1 MSEFD
6 FDNERLTGKERC
18 QLLRWILTGRAGDAK
33 SSETDGQRPRSVATL
48 VSLFIILILVG
59 AIIAAQFLSVT
70 AQLNAADVQT
80 NQYYIDEY
88 NKEKTLE
95 EELLAENRRLHREHD
110 DLLIESV
117 LYIGAYRSEYESISN
132 MLAFARQMCGLTDMN
147 GAGLELTLRDAED
160 ATYAQ
165 GEQLKIIHDSDL
177 LWALELMRRAEVRA
191 VALNG
196 ERVVYSSNIRCN
208 GPSVQVNNK
217 QKSAPFILSVIGDP
231 EEIQRIFAE
240 DDWFKRRVAHGIR
253 LDFAVKDALKIKG
266 LEDFGIIERNIK
278 LLTPITVAEE

>member
-6 FDNERLTGKERC
+6 VDNEKLTGKERC
-18 QLLRWILTGRAGDAK
+18 QLLRWILTGGAGDTR
-33 SSETDGQRPRSVATL
+33 SSKTDVARPRSTATL
-48 VSLFIILILVG
+48 VSLFIIFILAG
-59 AIIAAQFLSVT
+59 AIIAVQFLSVT
-70 AQLNAADVQT
+70 ARRTAADVQT

-88 NKEKTLE
+88 NKEKVRE
-95 EELLAENRRLHREHD
+95 EELLAKNRRLHREHD

-117 LYIGAYRSEYESISN
+117 SYMGAYRSEYESISN
-132 MLAFARQMCGLTDMN
+132 MLAFARQMCGLTDMA

-160 ATYAQ
+160 ATYAP

-196 ERVVYSSNIRCN
+196 ERVVHSSNIRCN

-231 EEIQRIFAE
+231 EEIQRIFVE
-240 DDWFKRRVAHGIR
+240 DDWFKRRVAHGII
-253 LDFAVKDALKIKG
+253 LDFAVKDAVKIKG

-278 LLTPITVAEE
+278 LLTPIAASEE